1 MSEEA
6 KPEPI
11 KVDAP
16 ALPPKVAWA
25 LMIGLGVAIWLA
37 AAAHEGTLANPE
49 YTPSKWRLLAIFL
62 PTILGLMLRPM
73 PGGAIVLIGVVL
85 TALLGALT
93 LDEAL
98 AGYMDSTVW
107 LVLAAYFISRG
118 FIKTGLAR
126 RIALMFVRFMGR
138 TTLGLAYAI
147 LATDT
152 LLAGMIPSNAARV
165 GGVLL
170 PITRGLAELY
180 KSHPGR
186 SASLIGTFL
195 MLSLYQGDVIAC
207 ALFFTGQASNPL
219 AAEQARQLTANEP
232 GGPLVLTYA
241 NWIWYALAPAV
252 VSLLAVPYLVYRW
265 NPPEVTETPAA
276 AEFANDQLIEMG
288 PPSRNE
294 RMLIAVFCTV
304 VLSWILVGSPL
315 WVMVQDAVQES
326 GLIMPDRSKMTA
338 LIALSGACLLLL
350 TGVITW
356 EDAVTERAAW
366 DVFIWYGG
374 LVQLGL
380 MLNRTQLLTDF
391 ANQIV
396 GPVGHWHWVPLFVG
410 CLLIYFYA
418 HYAFASITVHLV
430 AMYPA
435 FVGVVI
441 AAGAPPFLVAASF
454 AFFANFS
461 AGLTHYGTTPAP
473 IIFSL
478 GYVPQGTW
486 WRMGFWLS
494 VVHIIIWL
502 TIGMAWWKLT
512 GLW

>member
-1 MSEEA
+1 MSDESITS
-6 KPEPI
+6 KPPLNDEPAETH

-16 ALPPKVAWA
+16 AIPPIYAWSLMVA
-25 LMIGLGVAIWLA
+25 LGVGIWLA
-37 AAAHEGTLANPE
+37 AASYEGTLTQTDP
-49 YTPSKWRLLAIFL
+49 KWRLLAIFM

-73 PGGAIVLIGVVL
+73 PGGAVVLMGVIL

-93 LDEAL
+93 LEEAL
-98 AGYMDSTVW
+98 AGYMDPVVW
-107 LVLAAYFISRG
+107 LVMAAYFMSRA

-126 RIALMFVRFMGR
+126 RIALHFVRMLGR
-138 TTLGLAYAI
+138 TTLGLSYAI

-186 SASLIGTFL
+186 SAGLIGTFL

-219 AAEQARQLTANEP
+219 AAKEAMNLTRDVPE
-232 GGPLVLTYA
+232 GPLVLTYA

-265 NPPEVTETPAA
+265 NPPEITETPEAE
-276 AEFANDQLIEMG
+276 EFARQQLDEMG
-288 PPSRNE
+288 PPSRDENVL
-294 RMLIAVFCTV
+294 MGVFVCV
-304 VLSWILVGSPL
+304 VAL
-315 WVMVQDAVQES
+315 WVVVGIGIEN
-326 GLIMPDRSKMTA
+326 GYKLIP
-338 LIALSGACLLLL
+338 LIALCGAAVLLLS
-350 TGVITW
+350 GVITW
-356 EDAVTERAAW
+356 EDAVTEKAAW

-380 MLNRTQLLTDF
+380 MLNRTGLLKDL
-391 ANQIV
+391 AGHLV
-396 GPVGHWHWVPLFVG
+396 GQVDHWHWGPLFVASI
-410 CLLIYFYA
+410 LVYFYA

-430 AMYPA
+430 AMFPA
-435 FVGVVI
+435 FVSVLI
-441 AAGAPPFLVAASF
+441 AAGAPPHLVVASF
-454 AFFANFS
+454 AFFGNFA

-486 WRMGFWLS
+486 WRIGFWLS
-494 VVHIIIWL
+494 LVHITIWL
-502 TIGMAWWKLT
+502 TVGMVWWRLV